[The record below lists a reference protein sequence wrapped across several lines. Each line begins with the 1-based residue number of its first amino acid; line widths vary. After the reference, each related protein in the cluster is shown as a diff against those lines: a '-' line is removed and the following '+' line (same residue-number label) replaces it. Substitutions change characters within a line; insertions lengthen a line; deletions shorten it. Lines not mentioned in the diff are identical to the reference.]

1 MERWGPLGV
10 GCWTPCGGARTRMYS
25 RGQDAQRAWGRGVV
39 QAWSERS
46 PWECG
51 ARKNGERAGVEI
63 LGGGKF
69 LTEAMGRGEQLLPTP
84 RKWKPG
90 CLWGL
95 GKRTASGI

>member
-1 MERWGPLGV
+1 ML
-10 GCWTPCGGARTRMYS
+10 
-25 RGQDAQRAWGRGVV
+25 DALRRSLDLDVQQRAGCSKGLGQGCV

-84 RKWKPG
+84 RRWKPG